1 MINRGKKLRLIQ
13 FTLLIVGIIIVLFT
27 YLGNNQSA
35 KKNLLKIQKKKI
47 ESNQKDGSLNNA
59 NIFYN
64 IEYAGFD
71 LSGNRYVIRSQ
82 KAETNQANQNEI
94 YMTGV
99 KAIFYFKNNK
109 NLIIDSNSCIYNNKT
124 LDMIFKENIKA
135 SFDKSVLYA
144 NSAEYSNLK
153 GLVTISDK
161 VKIIDYR
168 GNLNAD
174 KLLFDLKT
182 QTLNI
187 ASNNKKNINAKIKK

>member
-1 MINRGKKLRLIQ
+1 M
-13 FTLLIVGIIIVLFT
+13 
-27 YLGNNQSA
+27 
-35 KKNLLKIQKKKI
+35 
-47 ESNQKDGSLNNA
+47 
-59 NIFYN
+59 
-64 IEYAGFD
+64 
-71 LSGNRYVIRSQ
+71 IRSE
-82 KAETNQANQNEI
+82 KAEANQTNQNKI

-99 KAIFYFKNNK
+99 KAIFYFKNNI
-109 NLIIDSNSCIYNNKT
+109 NLIIDSNFGIYDNKT
-124 LDMIFKENIKA
+124 LDMVFNENIKA

-144 NSAEYSNLK
+144 NSAEYSNSK

-187 ASNNKKNINAKIKK
+187 TSNDKKNINAKIEKY

>member
-47 ESNQKDGSLNNA
+47 ESNQKEGSLNNA

>member
-35 KKNLLKIQKKKI
+35 KKNLLKIPKKKI
-47 ESNQKDGSLNNA
+47 ESNQKEGSLDNA

-82 KAETNQANQNEI
+82 KAETNQANQNKI

-109 NLIIDSNSCIYNNKT
+109 NLIIDSNSGIYNNKT
-124 LDMIFKENIKA
+124 LDMIFSENIKA
-135 SFDKSVLYA
+135 SFDNSVLYA

>member
-1 MINRGKKLRLIQ
+1 MINREKKLRLIQ

-35 KKNLLKIQKKKI
+35 KKNLLKIPKKKI
-47 ESNQKDGSLNNA
+47 ESNQKEGSLDNA

-82 KAETNQANQNEI
+82 KAETNQANQNKI

-109 NLIIDSNSCIYNNKT
+109 NLIIDSNSGIYNNKT
-124 LDMIFKENIKA
+124 LDMIFSENIKA
-135 SFDKSVLYA
+135 SFDNSVLYA

>member
-1 MINRGKKLRLIQ
+1 MINREKKLRLIQ

-35 KKNLLKIQKKKI
+35 KKNLLQISKKKI
-47 ESNQKDGSLNNA
+47 ESNQKEGSLNNA

-82 KAETNQANQNEI
+82 KAETNQANQNKI

-109 NLIIDSNSCIYNNKT
+109 NLIIDSNSGIYNNKT

>member
-82 KAETNQANQNEI
+82 KAETNQANQNKI

-109 NLIIDSNSCIYNNKT
+109 NLIIDSNSGIYNNKT

>member
-1 MINRGKKLRLIQ
+1 MINREKKLRLIQ

-47 ESNQKDGSLNNA
+47 ESNQKEGSLNNA

-71 LSGNRYVIRSQ
+71 LSGNRYVIRSE
-82 KAETNQANQNEI
+82 KAEANQTNQNKI

-99 KAIFYFKNNK
+99 KAIFYFKNNI
-109 NLIIDSNSCIYNNKT
+109 NLIIDSNFGIYDNKT
-124 LDMIFKENIKA
+124 LDMVFNENIKA

-144 NSAEYSNLK
+144 NSAEYSNSK

-187 ASNNKKNINAKIKK
+187 TSNDKKNINAKIEK

>member
-35 KKNLLKIQKKKI
+35 KKNLLKIPKKKI
-47 ESNQKDGSLNNA
+47 ESNQKEGSLDNA

-82 KAETNQANQNEI
+82 KAETNQANQNKI

-109 NLIIDSNSCIYNNKT
+109 NLIIDSNSGIYNNKT
-124 LDMIFKENIKA
+124 LDMIFSENILKLFYLIWLMVKY
-135 SFDKSVLYA
+135 SMDGVLIM
-144 NSAEYSNLK
+144 
-153 GLVTISDK
+153 V
-161 VKIIDYR
+161 
-168 GNLNAD
+168 
-174 KLLFDLKT
+174 
-182 QTLNI
+182 
-187 ASNNKKNINAKIKK
+187 

>member
-1 MINRGKKLRLIQ
+1 MINREKKLRLIQ